1 MSFPGQKEFEDGFRA
16 RFCKLWVMTQEIV
29 RVLGRINVPRNAVF
43 AAPLIGPAPSVISV
57 RGTDMP
63 DGDEDESEDIDIDI
77 DPPATA

>member
-1 MSFPGQKEFEDGFRA
+1 M
-16 RFCKLWVMTQEIV
+16 

-63 DGDEDESEDIDIDI
+63 DGDDDESEDIDIDI